1 MHLSKLHLVNF
12 KNYEVADIEL
22 VDGINGFVGP
32 IGSAK
37 TNILDAVY
45 YLSMCKSY
53 LNAID
58 RQNIR
63 FGQQFFVI
71 QGNWVKNEQEINIH
85 CAVKSGAKKVF
96 KRNKNEYDKLADPFV
111 AKLEVELSR

>member
-12 KNYEVADIEL
+12 KNYEVADFEL

-32 IGSAK
+32 NGSGK

-53 LNAID
+53 LNVLD

-63 FGQQFFVI
+63 FNEQFF
-71 QGNWVKNEQEINIH
+71 
-85 CAVKSGAKKVF
+85 
-96 KRNKNEYDKLADPFV
+96 
-111 AKLEVELSR
+111 

>member
-1 MHLSKLHLVNF
+1 MHLSKLHIVNF
-12 KNYEVADIEL
+12 KNYEVTDIEL

-32 IGSAK
+32 NGSGK

-53 LNAID
+53 LNVLD

-63 FGQQFFVI
+63 YNEQFFSI
-71 QGNWVKNEQEINIH
+71 SGDWEKNDKNHQFAWN
-85 CAVKSGAKKVF
+85 SKK
-96 KRNKNEYDKLADPFV
+96 KKTIYLKLA
-111 AKLEVELSR
+111 KSTMILEPALHRSR